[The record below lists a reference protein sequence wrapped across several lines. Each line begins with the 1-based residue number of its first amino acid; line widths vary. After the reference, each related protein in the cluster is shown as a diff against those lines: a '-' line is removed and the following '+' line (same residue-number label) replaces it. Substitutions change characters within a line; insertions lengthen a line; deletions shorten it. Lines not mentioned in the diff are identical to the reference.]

1 MFSFFFFL
9 RINKTS
15 GQAHQEEKREDPNKP
30 TKKPKNTSAH
40 CTITV
45 ISVCL
50 SRQTLSIDG
59 NTTEPNIFKEICKA
73 FVGCIFPAACTLWN
87 PWLVRKKLPLKPL

>member
-59 NTTEPNIFKEICKA
+59 NTTEPNIHTVSKSLPIDHLPMTKEKKESFKLRIKA
-73 FVGCIFPAACTLWN
+73 DIT
-87 PWLVRKKLPLKPL
+87 